1 MSVPFRFPDACAW
14 RNPWPMYRA
23 LRDHDPVHHV
33 VPTDGDADY
42 YVLSRHA
49 DIRSAA
55 WDHETFSP
63 ERAPGYPCGE
73 PKPPSIPIGPV
84 PPNREANARNAFSAR
99 LNRGFTASQMAAVTP
114 RVRHF
119 AIQRI
124 ERLRA
129 NGRGDIVAELLAPL
143 PAMVVADYLGV
154 PEQDRSHF
162 YGWAEK
168 VASANLGDGSEDR
181 QPILAA
187 FTTMTGY
194 FIELMKLRRSVPGDD
209 TISQI
214 LAAGIGGGDE
224 ASGMLSLLAFTFAI
238 VAGGIDTTIGMLG
251 GAVQLLHQ
259 RPDQRRL
266 LARNPGGIPAS
277 IDEFL
282 RLTSPVQMKTRVVT
296 RDVMVGDTQI
306 PAGRKV
312 LLLYGS
318 GNRDERQYGP
328 DAGRLDVRRRPANIL
343 AFGHGAT
350 GCPGS
355 ALARMQ
361 AQVVLTELLTRCP
374 DFEVDEANI
383 VWANTSHV
391 RRPLSLPFRIGS

>member
-1 MSVPFRFPDACAW
+1 
-14 RNPWPMYRA
+14 
-23 LRDHDPVHHV
+23 
-33 VPTDGDADY
+33 
-42 YVLSRHA
+42 
-49 DIRSAA
+49 
-55 WDHETFSP
+55 
-63 ERAPGYPCGE
+63 
-73 PKPPSIPIGPV
+73 
-84 PPNREANARNAFSAR
+84 
-99 LNRGFTASQMAAVTP
+99 
-114 RVRHF
+114 
-119 AIQRI
+119 
-124 ERLRA
+124 
-129 NGRGDIVAELLAPL
+129 
-143 PAMVVADYLGV
+143 MVVADYLGV

-162 YGWAEK
+162 YGWAQK

-224 ASGMLSLLAFTFAI
+224 AIGMLSLLAFTFAI

-259 RPDQRRL
+259 RTDQRRL
-266 LARNPGGIPAS
+266 LARNPGSIPAS